1 MAYLFI
7 KHHCTH
13 VETVTPEQVE
23 GEPENVGDDTSVEIQ
38 GRHLSILT
46 PYFGSMK
53 YMRLVCA

>member
-1 MAYLFI
+1 M
-7 KHHCTH
+7 
-13 VETVTPEQVE
+13 PEQVE
-23 GEPENVGDDTSVEIQ
+23 GEPEIVGDDTSVEIQ